1 MDMCYN
7 IGDISVWFQFLGIN
21 LYLVVINMKILIIED
36 EYNLAD
42 AIASM
47 LKREKYSVEIKTD
60 GEDGLDEALTDIYD
74 LIILDVMLPRRNGFD
89 ILEELRENKINA
101 KILML
106 TAKNTIDDKM
116 MGFNN
121 GADDYLT
128 KPFHMEELM
137 ARVNVQLRKNS
148 NLNKEVIELGDI
160 ILNIRSMELSNK
172 FQEHKVK
179 IIGKEF
185 QLLELLMN
193 NANRVMEKE
202 QLFVKIWGYD
212 SECDI
217 NTLEAYISF
226 IRKKLKLVKSNI
238 NLKAIRNMGY
248 VLEVNDEKIKS

>member
-1 MDMCYN
+1 
-7 IGDISVWFQFLGIN
+7 
-21 LYLVVINMKILIIED
+21 MKILIIED

-42 AIASM
+42 AISSM
-47 LKREKYSVEIKTD
+47 LKSQKYSVEIKTD
-60 GEDGLDEALTDIYD
+60 GEVGLEEALTDIYD
-74 LIILDVMLPRRNGFD
+74 LIILDVMLPHKNGFE
-89 ILEELRENKINA
+89 ILKELRNEKINS

-116 MGFNN
+116 IGFNN

-137 ARVNVQLRKNS
+137 ARVNVQLRKNNNIS
-148 NLNKEVIELGDI
+148 NDIIELGDI
-160 ILNIRSMELSNK
+160 ALNIKSMELCNK
-172 FQEHKVK
+172 NKDHKVK

-193 NANRVMEKE
+193 NANKVMDKE
-202 QLFVKIWGYD
+202 QIFVKIWGYETD
-212 SECDI
+212 CDI

-226 IRKKLKLVKSNI
+226 IRKKLKLVKSEI

-248 VLEVNDEKIKS
+248 VLEVNDEKTKN

>member
-1 MDMCYN
+1 
-7 IGDISVWFQFLGIN
+7 
-21 LYLVVINMKILIIED
+21 MKILIIED
-36 EYNLAD
+36 EFNLAD

-47 LKREKYSVEIKTD
+47 LKTNKYNVEIKTD
-60 GEDGLDEALTDIYD
+60 GEEGLEEALTDVYD
-74 LIILDVMLPRRNGFD
+74 LIILDVMLPHKNGFE
-89 ILEELRENKINA
+89 ILKELKEEKINA

-116 MGFNN
+116 VGFNN

-148 NLNKEVIELGDI
+148 NLSSDILEIGDI
-160 ILNIRSMELSNK
+160 YLNINSMELCNK
-172 FQEHKVK
+172 NEDHKVK

-185 QLLELLMN
+185 QLLELLLN

-212 SECDI
+212 TECDI

-226 IRKKLKLVKSNI
+226 IRKKLKLVKSSI

-248 VLEVNDEKIKS
+248 VLEVENEETKK

>member
-1 MDMCYN
+1 
-7 IGDISVWFQFLGIN
+7 
-21 LYLVVINMKILIIED
+21 MKILIIED

-47 LKREKYSVEIKTD
+47 LKSKKYSVEIKTD
-60 GEDGLDEALTDIYD
+60 GEEGLEEALSDIYD
-74 LIILDVMLPRRNGFD
+74 LIILDVMLPHKNGFE
-89 ILEELRENKINA
+89 ILKELREEKINA
-101 KILML
+101 KVLML

-116 MGFNN
+116 VGFNN

-137 ARVNVQLRKNS
+137 ARVNVQLRKQN
-148 NLNKEVIELGDI
+148 NIANDIMELGDI
-160 ILNIRSMELSNK
+160 TLNINSMELSNK
-172 FQEHKVK
+172 NEDHKVK

-185 QLLELLMN
+185 QLLELLMK
-193 NANRVMEKE
+193 NANQIMEKE

-212 SECDI
+212 TECDI

-226 IRKKLKLVKSNI
+226 IRKKLKLIKSNI

-248 VLEVNDEKIKS
+248 VLEVENAKTKK

>member
-1 MDMCYN
+1 
-7 IGDISVWFQFLGIN
+7 
-21 LYLVVINMKILIIED
+21 MKILIIED

-47 LKREKYSVEIKTD
+47 LKSKKYSVEIRTD
-60 GEDGLDEALTDIYD
+60 GEEGLDEALTDIYD
-74 LIILDVMLPRRNGFD
+74 LIILDVMLPHMNGFE
-89 ILEELRENKINA
+89 ILKELRKESINS

-116 MGFNN
+116 NGFNN

-137 ARVNVQLRKNS
+137 ARVNVQLRKNNNAS
-148 NLNKEVIELGDI
+148 LDIIELGDI
-160 ILNIRSMELSNK
+160 ILNIKSMELCNK
-172 FQEHKVK
+172 NEDHKVK

-185 QLLELLMN
+185 SLLELFMN
-193 NANRVMEKE
+193 NPNRVMEKE
-202 QLFVKIWGYD
+202 QLFIKVWGYD
-212 SECDI
+212 TECDI

-226 IRKKLKLVKSNI
+226 IRKKLKLIKSKI

-248 VLEVNDEKIKS
+248 VLEVEDEKTKN